1 MLMKRREKKTSVH
14 SDSRYKAKIPQSETG
29 RCWGVS
35 SSRYTQDCCCQTGTQ
50 PQDCSWDWR
59 TFHYEPHILAVI
71 GISSDDNTK
80 THILTSPVSPTKNY
94 CYCSVTKSCLT
105 LCDPMDCNTPGF
117 PVFHYPLEFTQTHV
131 HYVDNVIQPSHP
143 LLPSSPSAFCNLS
156 QHQDLFQRVSS
167 SHQAIKVLEL
177 QLQHQSSQ
185 WIFRLDFL

>member
-105 LCDPMDCNTPGF
+105 LATPWTAACQVSLSF
-117 PVFHYPLEFTQTHV
+117 TISLSLLKLMSVVSVMPSNHLILCRPL
-131 HYVDNVIQPSHP
+131 
-143 LLPSSPSAFCNLS
+143 ALS
-156 QHQDLFQRVSS
+156 LSKHQDLFQWVSS
-167 SHQAIKVLEL
+167 SHHVAKLLEL
-177 QLQHQSSQ
+177 QLWYQSFW
-185 WIFRLDFL
+185 WIFRINFL